1 MVTHKI
7 MSLSSPQGITRLFSS
22 ISGKWNLHKAQ
33 TVKVTKKQ
41 YFSGIY
47 EVQILAFTRKIKED
61 IVNMLQ
67 VSSVNL
73 LCVF

>member
-1 MVTHKI
+1 M
-7 MSLSSPQGITRLFSS
+7 
-22 ISGKWNLHKAQ
+22 
-33 TVKVTKKQ
+33 KVTKKQ

-47 EVQILAFTRKIKED
+47 EVQIIAFTCKIKED

-67 VSSVNL
+67 VSSVKL